1 MEILR
6 HGCYPTR
13 IKTMP
18 SPTETIGCRLRARRV
33 ELGLT
38 LAQVAEQAA
47 LSLPYVSNLER
58 GRGNPTLDALT
69 ALARA
74 LDVPLASLMGDD
86 GDGDPL
92 DTMLATAP
100 KSLLHFARSTAFQE
114 TVTQLAERQGASIDE
129 MRRRLLIGMA
139 SSPRRSSG
147 EPTEDD
153 WRRLL
158 DAYSLILQR

>member
-1 MEILR
+1 M
-6 HGCYPTR
+6 H
-13 IKTMP
+13 
-18 SPTETIGCRLRARRV
+18 SSTETIGHRLRARRV
-33 ELGLT
+33 ELSLT
-38 LAQVAEQAA
+38 LAQVAEQAG

-58 GRGNPTLDALT
+58 GRGNPTLDALN

-74 LDVPLASLMGDD
+74 LDIPLASLMGDE
-86 GDGDPL
+86 GDRDPFNA
-92 DTMLATAP
+92 MLGSAP
-100 KSLLHFARSTAFQE
+100 KSLLQFARSAAFQE
-114 TVTQLAERQGASIDE
+114 TVDQLAERQGAPVED
-129 MRRRLLIGMA
+129 MRRRLLVGMA

>member
-1 MEILR
+1 
-6 HGCYPTR
+6 
-13 IKTMP
+13 MP
-18 SPTETIGCRLRARRV
+18 SPTETIGQRLRARRV

-38 LAQVAEQAA
+38 LAQVAEQAG

-69 ALARA
+69 ALAQA
-74 LDVPLASLMGDD
+74 LDVPIASLMGDD
-86 GDGDPL
+86 GGGDPL
-92 DTMLATAP
+92 DSVLASAP
-100 KSLLHFARSTAFQE
+100 RSLLQFARSTAFQE
-114 TVTQLAERQGASIDE
+114 TVTQLAERQGSSADE
-129 MRRRLLIGMA
+129 MRRRLLVGMA